1 MGILDAV
8 VNTVQAV
15 QTGNQVQTPTTPPPL
30 PTVAAPPATSV
41 PTTVTPISTADTQL
55 VTVPQEARNQ
65 DPLLSD
71 AEKPKAG
78 WIWVKDTTGYPSVS
92 VTLVAVSFWVTTLM
106 YLISAV
112 EKIGSV
118 SIRPFDVGAAGVY
131 FTPILALYFG
141 RRFTDA
147 KFNVNQNKK

>member
-15 QTGNQVQTPTTPPPL
+15 QTGNQAPTPPTPPPL
-30 PTVAAPPATSV
+30 PTVAASPTTPAS
-41 PTTVTPISTADTQL
+41 TTVTPISTADTQL
-55 VTVPQEARNQ
+55 VPVPQEVRNQ

-78 WIWVKDTTGYPSVS
+78 WLWVKDTTGYPSVS

-106 YLISAV
+106 YIVSAV

>member
-15 QTGNQVQTPTTPPPL
+15 QAGNQVQTPTTPPLL
-30 PTVAAPPATSV
+30 PTVAATPAPAS
-41 PTTVTPISTADTQL
+41 TTVTPISTADTQL
-55 VTVPQEARNQ
+55 VPVSQEVRNQ

-78 WIWVKDTTGYPSVS
+78 WLWVKDTTGYPSVS

-106 YLISAV
+106 YIVSAV